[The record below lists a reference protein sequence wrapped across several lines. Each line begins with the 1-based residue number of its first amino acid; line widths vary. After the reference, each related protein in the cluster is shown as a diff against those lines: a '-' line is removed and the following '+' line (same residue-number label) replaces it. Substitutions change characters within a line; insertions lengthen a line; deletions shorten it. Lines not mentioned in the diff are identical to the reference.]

1 MRTTL
6 TLDPDIYRAA
16 RSIAR
21 ERGESMGVVLSAL
34 AREAL
39 RSREP
44 TVRADGFPVFN
55 VPPDT
60 PPLTSE
66 MVRDALEDI

>member
-6 TLDPDIYRAA
+6 TLDPDIYQAA

-21 ERGESMGVVLSAL
+21 ERGESMGKVLSAL
-34 AREAL
+34 ARAAL
-39 RSREP
+39 RPREH
-44 TVRADGFPVFN
+44 TARADGFPIFDI
-55 VPPDT
+55 PPDT

-66 MVRDALEDI
+66 MVRDALEDH

>member
-21 ERGESMGVVLSAL
+21 ERGESMGKVLSAL
-34 AREAL
+34 ARAAL
-39 RSREP
+39 RPREH
-44 TVRADGFPVFN
+44 TARADGFPIFD

-66 MVRDALEDI
+66 MVRDALEDH

>member
-6 TLDPDIYRAA
+6 TLDPDIYLAA

-21 ERGESMGVVLSAL
+21 ERGESLGKVLSTL
-34 AREAL
+34 ARAGL
-39 RSREP
+39 RPREH
-44 TVRADGFPVFN
+44 TARADGFPVFD

-66 MVRDALEDI
+66 MVRDALEDH

>member
-6 TLDPDIYRAA
+6 TLDTDIYQAA

-21 ERGESMGVVLSAL
+21 ERGESLGKVLSGL
-34 AREAL
+34 ARAGL
-39 RSREP
+39 RPREH
-44 TVRADGFPVFN
+44 TARADGFPIFD
-55 VPPDT
+55 VPPET

-66 MVRDALEDI
+66 MVRDALEDH

>member
-6 TLDPDIYRAA
+6 TLDPDIYQVA
-16 RSIAR
+16 RSMAR
-21 ERGESMGVVLSAL
+21 ERGESMGTVLSAL
-34 AREAL
+34 ARAGL
-39 RSREP
+39 RPREHA
-44 TVRADGFPVFN
+44 VRADGFPVFD
-55 VPPDT
+55 VPPDA

>member
-6 TLDPDIYRAA
+6 TLDPDIYQAA

-21 ERGESMGVVLSAL
+21 ERGESMGKVLSTL
-34 AREAL
+34 ARAAL
-39 RSREP
+39 RPREN
-44 TVRADGFPVFN
+44 TTRADGFPVFD

-66 MVRDALEDI
+66 MVRDALEDH

>member
-21 ERGESMGVVLSAL
+21 ERGESMGKVLSAL
-34 AREAL
+34 ARVAL
-39 RSREP
+39 QPREH
-44 TVRADGFPVFN
+44 TARADGFPIFDVS
-55 VPPDT
+55 PDA

-66 MVRDALEDI
+66 MVRDALEDH

>member
-6 TLDPDIYRAA
+6 TLDADVYQAA

-21 ERGESMGVVLSAL
+21 ERGESMGAVLSAL

-39 RSREP
+39 RPREP
-44 TVRADGFPVFN
+44 AVRADGFPVFD
-55 VPPDT
+55 VAPDA

>member
-6 TLDPDIYRAA
+6 TLDTDIYQAA

-21 ERGESMGVVLSAL
+21 ERGESLGKVLSAL
-34 AREAL
+34 ARAGL
-39 RSREP
+39 RPREH
-44 TVRADGFPVFN
+44 TARADGFPIFD
-55 VPPDT
+55 VPPET

-66 MVRDALEDI
+66 MVRDALEDH